1 MTGDLAECVDVH
13 EVALKRCFDEAG
25 EPDLSD
31 NAAEHRSKVH
41 RYAQP

>member
-1 MTGDLAECVDVH
+1 MTGDLAGCVDVH

-25 EPDLSD
+25 EPDLPD

-41 RYAQP
+41 HDARP